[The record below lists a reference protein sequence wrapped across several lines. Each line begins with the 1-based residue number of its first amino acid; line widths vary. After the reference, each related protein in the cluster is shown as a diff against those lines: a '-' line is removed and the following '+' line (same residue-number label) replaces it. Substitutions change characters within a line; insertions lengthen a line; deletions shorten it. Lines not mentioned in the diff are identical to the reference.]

1 MKNKK
6 VVIIIGLI
14 IAIITVIGI
23 TTYNIVTDSDKLSS
37 NEKKWINSSLNNVH
51 NINVIN
57 NVNIFGN
64 TGTGVYYEF
73 LKDLELEYKLQ
84 INPVTFNYGEVT
96 NGVTLGAK
104 TTLSEND
111 QVFYKDHYV
120 LVGKS
125 SEIVPSYKEYS
136 GKKIGVLAS
145 DLARI
150 TEALNN
156 QSISLT
162 TYQDKAD
169 LLNALKSEATT
180 NEEGETIE
188 TINYMIVP
196 LTMYL
201 DEILKNNYYIIS
213 HLSDVNMYYTI
224 SGETSELTSI
234 LKKYYRNWEEDNL
247 DDYIKRQE
255 FDLFTLNL
263 GISDTEVD
271 AMRSITYNYGFV
283 NNSPYEVI
291 MSGNYGG
298 IIAMYLYDFGKFSNI
313 EFNYT
318 KYKSL
323 DKFKTAINNKRIDLY
338 FNYYHLQDN
347 YYDTDSKILVE
358 YSVIA
363 NSKNNLVVNSI
374 NSLIGET
381 VYVEENSF
389 LATYLKTIK
398 GVNVKTYEN
407 ENELSRLNNKNV
419 IIFIDKN
426 IFNLYSSSK
435 LSNYTERYSSYI
447 SDTYH
452 FRSKSDTAFFKL
464 FSRFVMIKD
473 PKEMIYTGMYNHSL
487 TVKTGSLF
495 GTIAK
500 YILITLGLLAVVFVI
515 VYRNSKKIKLAK
527 KIKKENKLKF
537 IDQLTSL
544 KNRNYLNEYLANWN
558 NNTIYPQTMIV
569 IDLNNIQFI
578 NDTLGYEEGDKQIK
592 AAANILIKTQ
602 LDNSDIMRTDGN
614 EFLVYLVGFTQKQ
627 VTNYIHKLNK
637 EFKKLPY
644 EYGAEFGYSMINDGI
659 KTIEDAI
666 LEATEE
672 MKKQKNKETL
682 GEEK

>member
-6 VVIIIGLI
+6 NIIII
-14 IAIITVIGI
+14 IAILIVIAVIGI
-23 TTYNIVTDSDKLSS
+23 VTFSIVTDSDKLSS

-51 NINVIN
+51 NINVVN

-64 TGTGVYYEF
+64 TGVGVYYDF

-84 INPVTFNYGEVT
+84 INPVTFNYGET
-96 NGVTLGAK
+96 PSGVTLGVK
-104 TTLSEND
+104 TTLAEND
-111 QVFYKDHYV
+111 QIFYKDHYV

-125 SEIVPSYKEYS
+125 SEIVPSYKEYA
-136 GKKIGVLAS
+136 GKKIGILAS
-145 DLARI
+145 DSARVI
-150 TEALNN
+150 SYLNN
-156 QSISLT
+156 QNINLT
-162 TYQDKAD
+162 SYPDKTA
-169 LLNALKSEATT
+169 LLNALKSDGVSEV
-180 NEEGETIE
+180 EGEVVSTVD
-188 TINYMIVP
+188 YMIVP

-213 HLSDVNMYYTI
+213 HLSDVNLYYTI
-224 SGETSELTSI
+224 SGDDGELTSI
-234 LKKYYRNWEEDNL
+234 LKKYFRNWEKDNL
-247 DDYIKRQE
+247 DDYFKREE
-255 FDLFTLNL
+255 FNLFTLNL

-298 IIAMYLYDFGKFSNI
+298 IIAMYLYDFGKFSDI
-313 EFNYT
+313 EFNYQ

-323 DKFKTAINNKRIDLY
+323 DKFKSAINNKKIDLY

-347 YYDTDSKILVE
+347 YFDTDSKILVE

-363 NSKNNLVVNSI
+363 SSKNNIVINSI
-374 NSLIGET
+374 NSLVGKN

-389 LATYLKTIK
+389 LATYLKTIN
-398 GVNVKTYEN
+398 GVNVKTYKDET
-407 ENELSRLNNKNV
+407 ELDKLNKKNV

-426 IFNLYSSSK
+426 IFDLYSSDK
-435 LSNYTERYSSYI
+435 LSNYTERYTSYI
-447 SDTYH
+447 NDTYH
-452 FRSKSDTAFFKL
+452 FRAKSDTAFFKL
-464 FSRFVMIKD
+464 FSRYIMTQD
-473 PKEMIYTGMYNHSL
+473 PKEMIYEGMYNHSL
-487 TVKTGSLF
+487 TVRAGSVF

-500 YILITLGLLAVVFVI
+500 YILISIAAVAIIFVL
-515 VYRNSKKIKLAK
+515 VYRNSKKIKVAK

-544 KNRNYLNEYLANWN
+544 KNRNYLNEYLASWN

-578 NDTLGYEEGDKQIK
+578 NDTLGYEEGDKQIR

-602 LDNSDIMRTDGN
+602 LDNSDVMRTDGN

-644 EYGAEFGYSMINDGI
+644 EYGAEFGYSMINDSI

-672 MKKQKNKETL
+672 MKKQKKKES
-682 GEEK
+682 GE

>member
-6 VVIIIGLI
+6 NIIII
-14 IAIITVIGI
+14 IAILIVIAVIGI
-23 TTYNIVTDSDKLSS
+23 VTFSIVTDSDKLSS

-51 NINVIN
+51 NINVVN

-64 TGTGVYYEF
+64 TGVGVYYDF

-84 INPVTFNYGEVT
+84 INPVTFNYGET
-96 NGVTLGAK
+96 PSGVTLGVK
-104 TTLSEND
+104 TTLTEND
-111 QVFYKDHYV
+111 QIFYKDHYV

-125 SEIVPSYKEYS
+125 SEIVPSYKEYV
-136 GKKIGVLAS
+136 GKKIGILAS
-145 DLARI
+145 DSARVI
-150 TEALNN
+150 SYLNN
-156 QSISLT
+156 QNINLT
-162 TYQDKAD
+162 SYPDKTA
-169 LLNALKSEATT
+169 LLNALKSGVSEV
-180 NEEGETIE
+180 EGEVVSTVD
-188 TINYMIVP
+188 YMIVP

-213 HLSDVNMYYTI
+213 HLSDVNLYYTI
-224 SGETSELTSI
+224 SGDDGELTSI
-234 LKKYYRNWEEDNL
+234 LKKYFRNWEEDNL
-247 DDYIKRQE
+247 DDYFKREE
-255 FDLFTLNL
+255 FNLFALNL

-298 IIAMYLYDFGKFSNI
+298 IIAMYLYDFGKFSDI
-313 EFNYT
+313 EFNYQ

-323 DKFKTAINNKRIDLY
+323 DKFKSAINNKKIDLY

-347 YYDTDSKILVE
+347 YFDTDSKILVE

-363 NSKNNLVVNSI
+363 SSKNNVVINSI
-374 NSLIGET
+374 NSLIGKN

-389 LATYLKTIK
+389 LATYLKTIN
-398 GVNVKTYEN
+398 GVNVKTYKDET
-407 ENELSRLNNKNV
+407 ELDKLNKGNV

-426 IFNLYSSSK
+426 IFDLYSSDK
-435 LSNYTERYSSYI
+435 LSNYTERYTSYI
-447 SDTYH
+447 NDTYH
-452 FRSKSDTAFFKL
+452 FRAKSDTAFFKL
-464 FSRFVMIKD
+464 FSRYIMAQD
-473 PKEMIYTGMYNHSL
+473 PKEMIYEGMYNHSL
-487 TVKTGSLF
+487 TVRAGSVF

-500 YILITLGLLAVVFVI
+500 YILISIAAVAIIFVL
-515 VYRNSKKIKLAK
+515 VYRNSKKIKVAK

-544 KNRNYLNEYLANWN
+544 KNRNYLNEYLASWN

-578 NDTLGYEEGDKQIK
+578 NDTLGYEEGDKQIR

-602 LDNSDIMRTDGN
+602 LDNSDVMRTDGN

-644 EYGAEFGYSMINDGI
+644 EYGAEFGYSMINDSI

-672 MKKQKNKETL
+672 MKKQKKKES
-682 GEEK
+682 GE